1 MLRADLSCT
10 VSQHHRQRPAA
21 PCLRNSFMSQ
31 FIPSFQCLAIKVE
44 ASRKPEAE
52 RRKGEEETCPFIF

>member
-10 VSQHHRQRPAA
+10 VSQNHRQRPAA
-21 PCLRNSFMSQ
+21 PRLRNSFMSQ
-31 FIPSFQCLAIKVE
+31 FIPSFQCLAIRAEVE

-52 RRKGEEETCPFIF
+52 RRKGEEETVR